1 MALESLTC
9 ETRSAGVP
17 GAMVVDGASPW
28 RLVEMLLSWHWRL
41 LWHETISGPLLL
53 RQCYSATHF
62 SSTLIAMQIENVSE
76 YKLTVQPSSRC
87 FWAKSR
93 L

>member
-1 MALESLTC
+1 MELELLTS

-17 GAMVVDGASPW
+17 GAMVVHGASPW

-41 LWHETISGPLLL
+41 LCHETISGPLLL
-53 RQCYSATHF
+53 RQGYSATHV
-62 SSTLIAMQIENVSE
+62 SSTLIAVQIENAPE

-87 FWAKSR
+87 FWAESR